1 MDLKAICLQN
11 MVNQIKQMPPL
22 LQEELIGYSLKTI
35 KEQAKQEAKKELMS
49 ELKRNSHIVI
59 SDLTDRIVESRRT
72 GTCWTRPQYTQNI
85 DDSIYYNFVDIS
97 EMIVNK
103 YAQEIIFQNSVGL
116 FPIEQTHDIDFFEY
130 SDNEY

>member
-22 LQEELIGYSLKTI
+22 LQEELIGHSLKTI
-35 KEQAKQEAKKELMS
+35 KEQAKQEAKKELLA
-49 ELKRNSHIVI
+49 ELKRDSEIVI
-59 SDLTDRIVESRRT
+59 DDLTNRIVECRRS

-85 DDSIYYNFVDIS
+85 DDNIYYNFVDIS

-103 YAQEIIFQNSVGL
+103 YAQEIIFQNSVGP
-116 FPIEQTHDIDFFEY
+116 FPIEQTHNTFFEF
-130 SDNEY
+130 SDDEY